1 MMMRSELISFNKD
14 RGTPDKPIIKIGCGI
29 NSGNVVAGQIGSS
42 ERMEYTCIGDTV
54 NVASRT
60 ESLNKPFCTDILITE
75 DTYQL
80 VKDVVTVEKMRPVKV
95 KGKENPMDMYAV
107 INMPDE
113 QDIPGAGPL
122 GFKTLAQVREA
133 LGFAEPQLDGVD
145 LNEEEKKFKIQG

>member
-1 MMMRSELISFNKD
+1 
-14 RGTPDKPIIKIGCGI
+14 
-29 NSGNVVAGQIGSS
+29 
-42 ERMEYTCIGDTV
+42 
-54 NVASRT
+54 
-60 ESLNKPFCTDILITE
+60 
-75 DTYQL
+75 
-80 VKDVVTVEKMRPVKV
+80 
-95 KGKENPMDMYAV
+95 MDMYAV

>member
-1 MMMRSELISFNKD
+1 M
-14 RGTPDKPIIKIGCGI
+14 
-29 NSGNVVAGQIGSS
+29 
-42 ERMEYTCIGDTV
+42 
-54 NVASRT
+54 
-60 ESLNKPFCTDILITE
+60 ITE